1 MKKIQL
7 RSMKWYFSITVIL
20 AVAFTIL
27 FAGFVTHIFNLLKIT
42 WPSNLGI
49 VLQVALYCTIL
60 GFLIEIIF
68 NKSIIT
74 PIKKLSKASR
84 EVAKG
89 DFTIGFDGKS
99 ELIEMKELFDNFQV
113 MVTELGTIEA
123 LRNDFVSN
131 VSHEIKTPINAIEG
145 YATLLQD
152 KNQTETERDECVL
165 KIMYN
170 TKRLSSLVGNILMLS
185 KLESQN
191 IPFERTTYALDE
203 QIRQTI
209 VALES
214 KWHEKEIEFDVEL
227 DSVRYTGVENLMY
240 HVWSNL
246 LDNAIK
252 FTPRQGIVS
261 IRLKSSNEQII
272 CSIADTGIGMNV
284 ETKAHI
290 FDKFYQGDVSHQSEG
305 NGLGLALVKQILDI
319 NKGTIEVASA
329 ISEGAK
335 FMIKLPSP

>member
-1 MKKIQL
+1 
-7 RSMKWYFSITVIL
+7 MKWYFSITVIL
-20 AVAFTIL
+20 AVAFTIVL
-27 FAGFVTHIFNLLKIT
+27 AGFVTHVFDLLKVT
-42 WPSNLGI
+42 WPSKLGT

-60 GFLIEIIF
+60 GGLIEIIF
-68 NKSIIT
+68 NKSIIA
-74 PIKKLSKASR
+74 PIKKLSKVSE

-89 DFTIGFDGKS
+89 DFSIGFKGKS
-99 ELIEMKELFDNFQV
+99 ELIEMKELFDNFQI

-152 KNQTETERDECVL
+152 QNQSDAEKDEWIS
-165 KIMYN
+165 KIIYN

-191 IPFERTTYALDE
+191 IPFEQTTYALDE
-203 QIRQTI
+203 QIRHTI

-214 KWHEKEIEFDVEL
+214 KWHEKEIEFDVAL
-227 DSVRYTGVENLMY
+227 DSVKYTGVENLMY

-261 IRLKSSNEQII
+261 IRLKSSDHQII
-272 CSIADTGIGMNV
+272 CSIADTGIGMNE

-290 FDKFYQGDVSHQSEG
+290 FDKFYQGDISHQSEG
-305 NGLGLALVKQILDI
+305 NGLGLALVKQIVDI
-319 NKGTIEVASA
+319 NKGTIEVVSSV
-329 ISEGAK
+329 SEGAD
-335 FMIKLPSP
+335 FIVKLPGI